1 MEYVF
6 IDDKDAPENLSAM
19 TADAQ
24 EKLALIRAL
33 KPGKTAKVAVENT
46 TAVRKSFKASLT
58 RIAGKQK
65 PPVALEIW
73 DEAGSVYIRLAKPK
87 EQTSA

>member
-1 MEYVF
+1 MEYTM

-46 TAVRKSFKASLT
+46 TAVRKSFKTALS
-58 RIAGKQK
+58 RRAGQQTPK
-65 PPVALEIW
+65 VELEMW
-73 DEAGSVYIRLAKPK
+73 GDDEFVYIRLAKPK
-87 EQTSA
+87 EPTSA

>member
-1 MEYVF
+1 VEFVI

-46 TAVRKSFKASLT
+46 IAARKAFKTALT
-58 RIAGKQK
+58 RRAGQQTPK
-65 PPVALEIW
+65 VELEMW
-73 DEAGSVYIRLAKPK
+73 GDDEFVYIRLAKPK

>member
-1 MEYVF
+1 MVKWELL
-6 IDDKDAPENLSAM
+6 DDKDAPENLSAM

-33 KPGKTAKVAVENT
+33 KPGKTAKVAVAQAET
-46 TAVRKSFKASLT
+46 RGFKASLT

-65 PPVALEIW
+65 PPVTLEIW
-73 DEAGSVYIRLAKPK
+73 DEAGSVYIRLAKIK